1 MIRLLRETIHDICAT
16 NCPQMMHT
24 RPFRM
29 RIKIDPRAA
38 PVGPFPGETSIFRAI
53 FSPGDV

>member
-1 MIRLLRETIHDICAT
+1 
-16 NCPQMMHT
+16 MMHT